1 MMLLKSLARAR
12 ATARA
17 IRVFWH
23 KQGEW
28 LGGSHVISAK
38 GEGFQWADVRP
49 YQYGDE
55 SKWISWKHTA
65 RSHEPLVKTF
75 EVERSHRFVLL
86 LDRSSSMVGG
96 ILQNRFECAWLMA
109 SVLGYVVL
117 HQKDICMTYDSSQ
130 KAMRRR
136 LCVHHDDADFT
147 KWALE
152 ITQSQD
158 ARAVHS
164 MSAQILSLGEVIKKR
179 SSIIVFTDGY
189 DDTQSLYTSLKIL
202 SRTHEVIVILFP
214 DVFHISRETLE
225 RFQKL
230 GLRYLCVDSQSG
242 RLRMAQSKYANT
254 EWFSFWTQLRLPQV
268 SVHVF
273 SSQEDPLVYVRKLLM
288 K

>member
-1 MMLLKSLARAR
+1 M
-12 ATARA
+12 
-17 IRVFWH
+17 
-23 KQGEW
+23 
-28 LGGSHVISAK
+28 ISAR

-86 LDRSSSMVGG
+86 LDRSDSMVGG
-96 ILQNRFECAWLMA
+96 ILQNRFECAWLIA

-130 KAMRRR
+130 KAMRHR
-136 LCVHHDDADFT
+136 LRVLHDDPDFT

-152 ITQSQD
+152 VI
-158 ARAVHS
+158 RCVPERRNHHS
-164 MSAQILSLGEVIKKR
+164 LSAQILSLGEVLKKR
-179 SSIIVFTDGY
+179 SSVIILTDGY
-189 DDTQSLYTSLKIL
+189 DDMQSLYASLKII
-202 SRTHEVIVILFP
+202 SQTHEVVVILFP
-214 DVFHISRETLE
+214 DVFHISRQTFE

-230 GLRYLCVDSQSG
+230 GFRYLCTDAQSG
-242 RLRMAQSKYANT
+242 RLRMAQGKHADSG
-254 EWFSFWTQLRLPQV
+254 WFSFWTQLRLLQV
-268 SVHVF
+268 NVHVF
-273 SSQEDPLVYVRKLLM
+273 PSQDDPLVYVRKLLM